1 MPRRPQPPTLRLAA
15 IKAVGRHLERICYGC
30 KNSHETLL
38 LTESDAFLREEGPFV
53 TFPPSLLED
62 LLQEVCRQRC
72 SALHLHLLIQPQLR
86 KLKVQSGTVHHA
98 LHFLQLRCPGLR
110 CIELGSQRDI
120 VPELFIRVFASF
132 PHLVRIDLSDTCIDD
147 RAFDTIGSH
156 CKGLQVLEIS
166 HSTVTDNGLRFISQ
180 GPKGEHRCPKLT
192 TLGLKGARVSRRGV
206 AALLHYH
213 PALKD
218 LQYEDTIG
226 ALAELEAL
234 GHPWQGKLDALTC
247 SDSRDIG
254 GDLESALE
262 QNPVF
267 HTLQL
272 KNTTVR
278 SESLYPVM
286 KNTQLRCLEL
296 TSNDE
301 FLVEWGEGVAPLLS
315 SVGSSLTSLT
325 LDRLHH
331 VDSSIIGENCPQL
344 VQLSISHVA
353 TFAPVMVEGP
363 PVFKKLESLT
373 LLNSYGN
380 HILSTAVR
388 QLLLNCVRLQE
399 LHLQLVDT
407 LDDLLWEQVATSNP
421 LQHLV
426 TATFDQCHGI
436 SASILFNLV
445 ETENQLE
452 MLNVWSCRFVND
464 QDRDNIKRLIKSGSM
479 DLVFRCMPFLGFQS
493 LPNPPINLPQA
504 GEVIPLIQ
512 LE

>member
-1 MPRRPQPPTLRLAA
+1 M
-15 IKAVGRHLERICYGC
+15 
-30 KNSHETLL
+30 L
-38 LTESDAFLREEGPFV
+38 LTESDGFLREDGPFV
-53 TFPPSLLED
+53 SWPPSLLED
-62 LLQEVCRQRC
+62 LLEEVCRQRC

-86 KLKVQSGTVHHA
+86 KLKVQAGTVHHA

-120 VPELFIRVFASF
+120 IPELFIRVFASF
-132 PHLVRIDLSDTCIDD
+132 PNLVRINLADTCIDD

-156 CKGLQVLEIS
+156 CRGLQVLEVS
-166 HSTVTDNGLRFISQ
+166 QSTVTDNGLRFISQ
-180 GPKGEHRCPKLT
+180 GPGGEHRCPKLS
-192 TLGLKGARVSRRGV
+192 TLGLRGTRVSRRGV

-247 SDSRDIG
+247 ADSRDIG

-262 QNPVF
+262 QNPAF
-267 HTLQL
+267 QSLQL

-278 SESLYPVM
+278 CESLYPVM
-286 KNTQLRCLEL
+286 ENTRLQTLEL
-296 TSNDE
+296 ESNNE
-301 FLVEWGEGVAPLLS
+301 FLVDWGEGVAPLLS
-315 SVGSSLTSLT
+315 SVGRSLTSLT

-331 VDSSIIGENCPQL
+331 LDSNVIAQNCPQL
-344 VQLSISHVA
+344 VQLSISHVV

-363 PVFKKLESLT
+363 PAFTKLERLT
-373 LLNSYGN
+373 LLNSYGS

-388 QLLLNCVRLQE
+388 QLLLNCVGLQE

-407 LDDLLWEQVATSNP
+407 LDDPLWEQVASSNS

-426 TATFDQCHGI
+426 SVTFDQCHGI

-445 ETENQLE
+445 ESENQLE
-452 MLNVWSCRFVND
+452 MLSVWSCRFVND
-464 QDRDNIKRLIKSGSM
+464 QDRDDVKKLIKSGNM
-479 DLVFRCMPFLGFQS
+479 DLVFRCMPFLGFQT
-493 LPNPPINLPQA
+493 LPNPPINLPPA
-504 GEVIPLIQ
+504 GQLVPLLQ